1 MTARSKSW
9 SHAVSAAIA
18 NCREKPISSK
28 RSTEIIR
35 KLHALLKPVL
45 LRRLK
50 SDVETSLPPKK
61 EYVLYAPLSERQREL
76 YDAIASGGLRA
87 LLVKEAGEK
96 QGQRAGEDDQEEDV
110 PLQTQRKGKGLR
122 KTKQRNY
129 AVDGDDDEYFRKL
142 EAGEI
147 EDLRRKG
154 QEQSTEEL
162 TREWRRKTLR
172 TCAPTPSRVL
182 PLTGERSHAVSKVNR
197 MSLQN
202 MVMQL
207 RKVCSHPFL
216 FDWPIDPL
224 TGMKAVNDDL
234 VNASGKMLLLDQLLT
249 ELFKRKHKV
258 LIFSQFT
265 TMLDIIEVRIVLQV
279 QRVEEII
286 IIILVSVGLGN

>member
-1 MTARSKSW
+1 MFTDP
-9 SHAVSAAIA
+9 VSFEQWFDMPRLQKA
-18 NCREKPISSK
+18 ISSK
-28 RSTEIIR
+28 RSTEIIH

-76 YDAIASGGLRA
+76 YDAIAGGSLRA
-87 LLVKEAGEK
+87 LLVKEAGER
-96 QGQRAGEDDQEEDV
+96 QGQRAEEDEEEDV

-122 KTKQRNY
+122 KTKRRNY

-172 TCAPTPSRVL
+172 TCALAPSRVL
-182 PLTGERSHAVSKVNR
+182 PLTGERYHAVSKVNR

-216 FDWPIDPL
+216 FDWPTDPETRQPVL
-224 TGMKAVNDDL
+224 DDEL
-234 VNASGKMLLLDQLLT
+234 ATASGKMMVLERLLD
-249 ELFKRKHKV
+249 ELFERGHKV
-258 LIFSQFT
+258 LLFSQFT
-265 TMLDIIEVRIVLQV
+265 TMLDIIEVRVLSLYAY
-279 QRVEEII
+279 RTD
-286 IIILVSVGLGN
+286 L